1 MKTGILVSRPNTNA
15 NTQPKSRVALIDRDA
30 REGQAQV
37 SAHSELLF
45 SC

>member
-1 MKTGILVSRPNTNA
+1 MKTGILVSRPNANA
-15 NTQPKSRVALIDRDA
+15 NTQLKSRVALIDQDA
-30 REGQAQV
+30 HEGQAQV